1 MRKDLIK
8 IGIGIALVVTIVVV
22 VVLYVSSPSQP
33 SEKGNGKFTIT
44 LEPTHAEVSESVLVP
59 EGATPIPEVTMEIG
73 ESENFIITVISTGY
87 EGNVVES
94 ALDYTRL
101 EPPLSISFEILPKH
115 DDEPGARFLRA
126 NDNFILTLH
135 VSWGEYSN
143 KPPLN
148 EPAHLLLN
156 VWAYGNRNQPDQFLV
171 GSNHVS
177 IIVTPTSES

>member
-1 MRKDLIK
+1 MRKGLLQ
-8 IGIGIALVVTIVVV
+8 IGIALVVTIVVV
-22 VVLYVSSPSQP
+22 LYAFSPSQP

-94 ALDYTRL
+94 SLNWS
-101 EPPLSISFEILPKH
+101 PPHGGLHLNHEILPKH

-126 NDNFILTLH
+126 NDNFTLTLR
-135 VSWGEYSN
+135 VSWGEYRN
-143 KPPLN
+143 YPPLN
-148 EPAHLLLN
+148 EPVHVLLR
-156 VWAYGNRNQPDQFLV
+156 VWANGNRNQPDEFLV
-171 GSNHVS
+171 SSNDVS